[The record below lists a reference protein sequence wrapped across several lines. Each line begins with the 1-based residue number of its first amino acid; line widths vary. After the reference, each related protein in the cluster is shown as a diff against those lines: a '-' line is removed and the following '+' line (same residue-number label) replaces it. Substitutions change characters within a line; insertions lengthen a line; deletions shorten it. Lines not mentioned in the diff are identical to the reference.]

1 VAAATPGGRALARA
15 RWTRVGD
22 PADLDLLDA
31 AALLRARRLSSVE
44 LTRACLKR
52 IRARNGGAPTFDG
65 SASAINAWARLYPE
79 LALRQARAADRRL
92 ARGRQPLLCGIPLGL
107 KDLFAVEGLPL
118 TASSHV
124 LDGNV
129 AGESSSVWAR
139 LRRAGT
145 VLVGHTQTHEFGAG
159 ATTDQVGNPWLLSR
173 SAGGSSGGSAAAL
186 AARMVPAAVG
196 TDTGGSL
203 RFPAA
208 LCGVSTIKPTRGRVP
223 TGGMIPVAT
232 SFDHPGPL
240 GRTVADCAALLQALG
255 PGRLRLATRPR
266 RGARP
271 LAGLRVALTDRL
283 PQVDADV
290 AEGLD
295 RARFALAKLGAQVV
309 ARPAPPAAGPSDA
322 GYAAIF
328 NTDLWAYHRRYAARA
343 NRYRP
348 AIAQLVREAAAAY
361 GDGYAVARRGRDR
374 VTAAWLRWF
383 ADGDVDLVLEPTI
396 PIVAPPRGTGYAAV
410 AHPELAPLVEFGPL
424 WNATG
429 FPVVALPA
437 GRGRRSGLPVSVSL
451 VAPTGAEAVA
461 VQAAVDL
468 QAREL
473 PPPVAR
479 GLDTRLGV

>member
-1 VAAATPGGRALARA
+1 V
-15 RWTRVGD
+15 VD
-22 PADLDLLDA
+22 PADLDLLEA

-65 SASAINAWARLYPE
+65 SPASINAWARLYPE

-92 ARGRQPLLCGIPLGL
+92 ARGREPLLCGIPLGL
-107 KDLFAVEGLPL
+107 KDLFAVGGLPL

-129 AGESSSVWAR
+129 ATENSSAWTL
-139 LRRAGT
+139 LRRAGM
-145 VLVGHTQTHEFGAG
+145 VLIGHTHTHEFGAG

-186 AARMVPAAVG
+186 AARMVPAAIG

-208 LCGVSTIKPTRGRVP
+208 LCGVSTIKPTRGRVA

-232 SFDHPGPL
+232 SFDQAGPL
-240 GRTVADCAALLQALG
+240 ARTVADCAVLLQALG
-255 PGRLRLATRPR
+255 SGRLRLPTKPRP
-266 RGARP
+266 GSRP
-271 LAGLRVALTDRL
+271 LSGLRIAMTDRL

-295 RARFALAKLGAQVV
+295 RARLGLAKLGAQVV
-309 ARPAPPAAGPSDA
+309 GRRAPPAAGPGDA

-328 NTDLWAYHRRYAARA
+328 DTDLWAYHRRFAARA
-343 NRYRP
+343 SLYRP
-348 AIAQLVREAAAAY
+348 AIGQLVRAAAAAY
-361 GDGYAVARRGRDR
+361 GVGYATALRGRDL
-374 VTAAWLRWF
+374 VTAAWTSWF
-383 ADGDVDLVLEPTI
+383 ADQDVDLVLEPTI
-396 PIVAPPRGTGYAAV
+396 PIVAPRRGAGYATV

-451 VAPTGAEAVA
+451 VAPAGREAVA
-461 VQAAVDL
+461 VRAAVDL
-468 QAREL
+468 QEREL

-479 GLDTRLGV
+479 SLEPRLGV